1 MSYKVEEYLREDGTS
16 PYEEWFMGL
25 DTIAAAKITI
35 VKLKMEQG
43 NLSNVKWFSGIGE
56 YRLDWGPGYRVYIGK
71 DGEKLII
78 LLGGGTKK
86 GQQKDIDKAEAIW
99 KECKERKAN
108 QKKNIFKGDTGGK
121 NGTYKRLQ
129 RKDKK
134 TG

>member
-25 DTIAAAKITI
+25 DTVAAAKITI

-43 NLSNVKWFSGIGE
+43 NLSNVKWFGGIGE

-71 DGEKLII
+71 DGERLII

-86 GQQKDIDKAEAIW
+86 GQQKDIDKAETIW
-99 KECKERKAN
+99 KEYKERKAS
-108 QKKNIFKGDTGGK
+108 QKKK
-121 NGTYKRLQ
+121 
-129 RKDKK
+129 
-134 TG
+134 

>member
-1 MSYKVEEYLREDGTS
+1 MSFRVEEYLREDGTS

-35 VKLKMEQG
+35 VKLKIEQG
-43 NLSNVKWFSGIGE
+43 ILSNVKWFGGIGE

-86 GQQKDIDKAEAIW
+86 GQQKDIDKAEALW
-99 KECKERKAN
+99 KVYKERKAN
-108 QKKNIFKGDTGGK
+108 QKKK
-121 NGTYKRLQ
+121 
-129 RKDKK
+129 
-134 TG
+134 

>member
-1 MSYKVEEYLREDGTS
+1 MSYKVVEYLREDGTS

-43 NLSNVKWFSGIGE
+43 NLSNVKWLGGIGE

-71 DGEKLII
+71 DGDKLII

-86 GQQKDIDKAEAIW
+86 GQQKDIDKAEATWI
-99 KECKERKAN
+99 EYKERKAKQN
-108 QKKNIFKGDTGGK
+108 KK
-121 NGTYKRLQ
+121 
-129 RKDKK
+129 
-134 TG
+134 